1 MISHVIE
8 FSCQYSDQVK
18 KKHKTWHDGKLKYYE
33 YNNRFMLYPDGSNTL
48 ICSTFITNSKVVTS
62 ILNSQGFGTSEHK
75 IFGRAVVIITDLI
88 REYRKEIQ
96 HQKSDD
102 SLNTKPVHRT
112 IVKEMK
118 KELTNDTF
126 VQEEADVS
134 EQPRKKNQLLIKKSI
149 LKNENN
155 PPSLALKFNK
165 PFKAPKRI
173 RTIERTS
180 TLITRPALR
189 NAITKREDHQPD
201 NSSNTTVSNVP
212 NHQLSGQKGDDIT
225 LDNIRDYKE
234 SVSTTYTNLSVKNT
248 LKNSTHIPQ
257 RLTGNLRIKHID
269 HSPIFF

>member
-33 YNNRFMLYPDGSNTL
+33 FNNRFMLYPDGSNTL

-88 REYRKEIQ
+88 CEYHKEIQ

-102 SLNTKPVHRT
+102 SLNTIPVHRT
-112 IVKEMK
+112 IVKETTN
-118 KELTNDTF
+118 ELINDTF
-126 VQEEADVS
+126 VHEEANRS
-134 EQPRKKNQLLIKKSI
+134 AQPRKKNQLLIKKSI
-149 LKNENN
+149 IKNENN

-173 RTIERTS
+173 RTIERIS
-180 TLITRPALR
+180 TVTTRPALR
-189 NAITKREDHQPD
+189 NALTKHEDNQPD
-201 NSSNTTVSNVP
+201 SCSNTTRSNVP
-212 NHQLSGQKGDDIT
+212 NHQPSGQKGGDIT
-225 LDNIRDYKE
+225 GDNVPHYKE
-234 SVSTTYTNLSVKNT
+234 STNTTYTNPIVSNTPKNT
-248 LKNSTHIPQ
+248 THITQ
-257 RLTGNLRIKHID
+257 RLTENLRIKHID